1 MIMKKLSFIALILF
15 NFAFGADK
23 LYQKAL
29 EFESKGDMENALK
42 YYKLAA
48 QKSLSINNEP
58 KSQDL
63 TADFQQKPNDEMA
76 QDSEL
81 FWGISTYDINYFM
94 PLSYSSPNSF
104 KKDISSQFQISLKKL
119 IFDDILG
126 FNEKY
131 YFAYTQISW
140 WDLYADSAPFYE
152 TNYRPELFVEF
163 PLKYRNLINL
173 KFGFLHDSNG
183 KDDELSRSWNRLYIA
198 SEFEFDKLTITPRL
212 FQRIPDSKDD
222 NPNIQN
228 YKGRGDINLKYNMDN
243 GAIFQAVF
251 TNNLKFDK
259 TNKSSLEL
267 GYLYPIKNGF
277 YLYLSGFSGYSKS
290 LQSYDRYQN
299 SINLGLAFI
308 R

>member
-1 MIMKKLSFIALILF
+1 MKKLSFIALILF

-29 EFESKGDMENALK
+29 EFESKGDIENALK

-48 QKSLSINNEP
+48 QKSLKIDIEP
-58 KSQDL
+58 KPQDL

-183 KDDELSRSWNRLYIA
+183 KDDELSRSWNRLYVA

-212 FQRIPDSKDD
+212 FQRIPDNKDD

-299 SINLGLAFI
+299 SINLGIAFI

>member
-1 MIMKKLSFIALILF
+1 MKKLSFIALILF

-29 EFESKGDMENALK
+29 EFESKGDIENALK

-212 FQRIPDSKDD
+212 FQRIPDNKDD

-243 GAIFQAVF
+243 GTIFQAVF

-299 SINLGLAFI
+299 SINLGIAFI

>member
-1 MIMKKLSFIALILF
+1 MKKLSFIALILF

-29 EFESKGDMENALK
+29 EFESKGDIENALK

-48 QKSLSINNEP
+48 QKSLKIDIEP

-63 TADFQQKPNDEMA
+63 TADFQQKSSDEMA

-299 SINLGLAFI
+299 SINLGIAFI

>member
-1 MIMKKLSFIALILF
+1 MKKLSFIALILF

-29 EFESKGDMENALK
+29 EFESKGDIENALK

-48 QKSLSINNEP
+48 QKSLNINNEP

-63 TADFQQKPNDEMA
+63 TADFQQKPSDEKA

-212 FQRIPDSKDD
+212 FQRIPDNKDD

-267 GYLYPIKNGF
+267 GYLYPIKNSF

-299 SINLGLAFI
+299 SINLGIAFI

>member
-1 MIMKKLSFIALILF
+1 MKKLSFIALILF

-63 TADFQQKPNDEMA
+63 TADFEQKPNDEMA

-183 KDDELSRSWNRLYIA
+183 KDDELSRSWNRLYIV

-299 SINLGLAFI
+299 SINLGIAFI

>member
-1 MIMKKLSFIALILF
+1 MKKLSFIALILF

-48 QKSLSINNEP
+48 QKSLNINNEP

-63 TADFQQKPNDEMA
+63 TADFQQKPSDEMA

-299 SINLGLAFI
+299 SINLGIAFI

>member
-1 MIMKKLSFIALILF
+1 MKKLSFIALILF

-63 TADFQQKPNDEMA
+63 TADFQQKPSDEMA

-299 SINLGLAFI
+299 SINLGIAFI

>member
-29 EFESKGDMENALK
+29 EFEYKGDIENALK

-94 PLSYSSPNSF
+94 PLSYSSPNSL

-183 KDDELSRSWNRLYIA
+183 KDNELSRSWNRLYIA

-251 TNNLKFDK
+251 TNNLKIDK

-299 SINLGLAFI
+299 SINLGIAFI

>member
-1 MIMKKLSFIALILF
+1 MKKLSFIALILF

-29 EFESKGDMENALK
+29 EYESKGDMENALK

-48 QKSLSINNEP
+48 QKSLNINNEP
-58 KSQDL
+58 KPQDL
-63 TADFQQKPNDEMA
+63 SADFQQKPSDEKA

-183 KDDELSRSWNRLYIA
+183 KDNELSRSWNRLYIA

-212 FQRIPDSKDD
+212 FQRIPDNKDD

-299 SINLGLAFI
+299 SINLGIAFI

>member
-1 MIMKKLSFIALILF
+1 MKKLSFIALILF

-29 EFESKGDMENALK
+29 EFESKGDIENALK

-299 SINLGLAFI
+299 SINLGIAFI

>member
-1 MIMKKLSFIALILF
+1 MKKLSFIALILF

-48 QKSLSINNEP
+48 QKSLNINNEP

-299 SINLGLAFI
+299 SINLGIAFI

>member
-1 MIMKKLSFIALILF
+1 MKKLSFIALILF

-29 EFESKGDMENALK
+29 EFESKGDIENALK

-48 QKSLSINNEP
+48 QKSLKIDIEP

-299 SINLGLAFI
+299 SINLGIAFI

>member
-29 EFESKGDMENALK
+29 EYESKGDMENALK

-48 QKSLSINNEP
+48 QKSLKIDIEP

-63 TADFQQKPNDEMA
+63 TADFEQKPSDEKA

-104 KKDISSQFQISLKKL
+104 KKDIASQFQISLKKL

-140 WDLYADSAPFYE
+140 WDLYADSAPFDE
-152 TNYRPELFVEF
+152 TNYQPEFFVEF

-173 KFGFLHDSNG
+173 KFGIVHDSNG
-183 KDDELSRSWNRLYIA
+183 KDDELSRSWNFAYIA
-198 SEFEFDKLTITPRL
+198 GEFEFDKLTITPRL
-212 FQRIPDSKDD
+212 VQRIPDNKDD

-259 TNKSSLEL
+259 TNKSLLEL
-267 GYLYPIKNGF
+267 GYLYPIKNSF
-277 YLYLSGFSGYSKS
+277 YLYLSGFIGYSKS

-299 SINLGLAFI
+299 SINLGIAFI

>member
-1 MIMKKLSFIALILF
+1 MKKLSFIALILF

-29 EFESKGDMENALK
+29 EFESKGDIENALK

-48 QKSLSINNEP
+48 QKSLKIDIEP

-183 KDDELSRSWNRLYIA
+183 KDDELSRSWNRLYVA

-277 YLYLSGFSGYSKS
+277 YLYLSGFSGYSKN

-299 SINLGLAFI
+299 SINLGIAFI

>member
-1 MIMKKLSFIALILF
+1 MKKLSFIALILF

-48 QKSLSINNEP
+48 QKSLNINNEP

-63 TADFQQKPNDEMA
+63 TADFQQKPSDEMA

-212 FQRIPDSKDD
+212 FQRIPDNKDD

-299 SINLGLAFI
+299 SINLGIAFI

>member
-1 MIMKKLSFIALILF
+1 MKKLSFIALILF